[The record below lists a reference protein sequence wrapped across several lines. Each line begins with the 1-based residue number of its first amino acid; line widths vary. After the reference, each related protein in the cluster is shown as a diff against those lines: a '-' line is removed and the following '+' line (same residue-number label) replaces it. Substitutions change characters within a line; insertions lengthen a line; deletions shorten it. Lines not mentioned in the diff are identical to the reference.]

1 MMASCS
7 EASCPHLSLP
17 VEMDEVMTSSSLNLA
32 WPACQKCSARADD
45 ITPPRND
52 IMVNDG
58 REVECSDAC
67 LRDRALGLKVNGPA
81 FPVATPTE
89 LGASRTHHVPRP
101 LGGVFRLPLEDELCE
116 NVSAMFP
123 EAGYGV
129 KRHWNVPSEDEES
142 LEPPLPLRSDVGETE
157 HRFAR
162 PGPTRSPL
170 YAVDPQCLRCPP
182 PPVNLLPPHIHE
194 HQKQARQMHLKPAV
208 PMATPQAT
216 TRVRDTPDVMT
227 EACVLPSQPIR
238 TGRVLAQEVRRTI
251 SLPDDCRT
259 VFITYSVDVAE
270 EIFPF
275 VTFLINQGFRP
286 AIDIFDNAVRQM
298 DVNKWMDSYL
308 KDKSV
313 LIIMVISP
321 KYKIDIEGDGS
332 DQHGLHTK
340 YIHSQLQNEFIQQR
354 CLNFRLVPVLF
365 PSANQ
370 SHVPLWLQST
380 RVFRWPRD
388 AQDLLL
394 RLLREERYIAP
405 PLGRDLTLSIRPL

>member
-1 MMASCS
+1 MMTSCS
-7 EASCPHLSLP
+7 EAPCPHLSLP
-17 VEMDEVMTSSSLNLA
+17 VEMDESMTSSSLNLA
-32 WPACQKCSARADD
+32 WPACQKCSVRADD
-45 ITPPRND
+45 ITHPSNY
-52 IMVNDG
+52 IMISDD
-58 REVECSDAC
+58 REGGGPDAC
-67 LRDRALGLKVNGPA
+67 LRDRASGLAPR
-81 FPVATPTE
+81 VATPTQR
-89 LGASRTHHVPRP
+89 GASDIHRLHDP
-101 LGGVFRLPLEDELCE
+101 LGGMVRLHQEFAL
-116 NVSAMFP
+116 ARFP
-123 EAGYGV
+123 ERGYIMGH
-129 KRHWNVPSEDEES
+129 RWNVPSEVEES
-142 LEPPLPLRSDVGETE
+142 LEPPLPLRSDVGESPNRVT
-157 HRFAR
+157 R

-170 YAVDPQCLRCPP
+170 YAVDPQCPRCPP
-182 PPVNLLPPHIHE
+182 PPVNMPSPPN
-194 HQKQARQMHLKPAV
+194 QARPAV
-208 PMATPQAT
+208 PVATPQGT
-216 TRVRDTPDVMT
+216 TGVRDAPDVMS
-227 EACVLPSQPIR
+227 ELCIVPSQPFR
-238 TGRVLAQEVRRTI
+238 MGHVPAQEMRRTV

-298 DVNKWMDSYL
+298 DVNKWMDGYL

-405 PLGRDLTLSIRPL
+405 PLGRDLTLSIKPL

>member
-1 MMASCS
+1 MESCS

-17 VEMDEVMTSSSLNLA
+17 VEMDELMTSSSLNLA
-32 WPACQKCSARADD
+32 WPVCQQCLVHVDD
-45 ITPPRND
+45 ITAPSND
-52 IMVNDG
+52 IRVNDRQQSEYPDDG
-58 REVECSDAC
+58 F
-67 LRDRALGLKVNGPA
+67 ALGLKVNGAELPVVAPA
-81 FPVATPTE
+81 E
-89 LGASRTHHVPRP
+89 LG
-101 LGGVFRLPLEDELCE
+101 ELDYTGKC
-116 NVSAMFP
+116 
-123 EAGYGV
+123 
-129 KRHWNVPSEDEES
+129 HWNVPSEDEES
-142 LEPPLPLRSDVGETE
+142 LEQPLPLLSNVAEIQPRI
-157 HRFAR
+157 AR
-162 PGPTRSPL
+162 PGLKRSSP
-170 YAVDPQCLRCPP
+170 YAVDPQCPRYPP
-182 PPVNLLPPHIHE
+182 PPAHMLIPHIDQRHI
-194 HQKQARQMHLKPAV
+194 QARLTALKPVV
-208 PMATPQAT
+208 PMATAQNS
-216 TRVRDTPDVMT
+216 TRARDTPDVMS
-227 EACVLPSQPIR
+227 EVCVHPSQPIK
-238 TGRVLAQEVRRTI
+238 TGRVLTQEVRRTI
-251 SLPDDCRT
+251 SLPEDCRT

-298 DVNKWMDSYL
+298 DVNKWMDGYL

-321 KYKIDIEGDGS
+321 KYKLDIEGDGS

-388 AQDLLL
+388 VQDLLL

-405 PLGRDLTLSIRPL
+405 PLGRDLTLSIRPLGHTQAHQLNC

>member
-1 MMASCS
+1 MMASHS
-7 EASCPHLSLP
+7 EASCRHRSLP
-17 VEMDEVMTSSSLNLA
+17 VEMDESMTSSCLDLA
-32 WPACQKCSARADD
+32 WPACLECSAHVDD
-45 ITPPRND
+45 ITPLSND
-52 IMVNDG
+52 LMVNG
-58 REVECSDAC
+58 RQEVRCPDDC
-67 LRDRALGLKVNGPA
+67 LRGRALGPKVNRPIIK
-81 FPVATPTE
+81 PTQ
-89 LGASRTHHVPRP
+89 LGVSRVHRLRDPQ
-101 LGGVFRLPLEDELCE
+101 GGEVRLALEDEMCE

-123 EAGYGV
+123 AAAHGV
-129 KRHWNVPSEDEES
+129 KHQWNVPSEDEES
-142 LEPPLPLRSDVGETE
+142 LEPPLPLRSDMGKS
-157 HRFAR
+157 
-162 PGPTRSPL
+162 PGMTHLHSHC
-170 YAVDPQCLRCPP
+170 YRCPP
-182 PPVNLLPPHIHE
+182 PPAKLPTPHILNYQE
-194 HQKQARQMHLKPAV
+194 HMQDRLEALQPAV
-208 PMATPQAT
+208 AMATPQAT
-216 TRVRDTPDVMT
+216 TPVRDTSDMMM
-227 EACVLPSQPIR
+227 EACILPSQGIR
-238 TGRVLAQEVRRTI
+238 PGCLPVQEVRRTI

-275 VTFLINQGFRP
+275 VKFLINQGFRP

-298 DVNKWMDSYL
+298 NVNKWMDGYL

-340 YIHSQLQNEFIQQR
+340 YIHSQLQNEFIQQH

-365 PSANQ
+365 SCANQ

-380 RVFRWPRD
+380 RVFRWPHD

-405 PLGRDLTLSIRPL
+405 PIGRDLTLSIRPL

>member
-1 MMASCS
+1 MASCS

-17 VEMDEVMTSSSLNLA
+17 VEMDELMTSSSLNLA
-32 WPACQKCSARADD
+32 WPVCQKCSVHVDD
-45 ITPPRND
+45 ITPPSNNVKLND
-52 IMVNDG
+52 RPELEYRGFESGSKLNRAALPELAEARVRVQCPPSGAARLSLELHEND
-58 REVECSDAC
+58 
-67 LRDRALGLKVNGPA
+67 
-81 FPVATPTE
+81 
-89 LGASRTHHVPRP
+89 
-101 LGGVFRLPLEDELCE
+101 
-116 NVSAMFP
+116 SAMFS

-129 KRHWNVPSEDEES
+129 KCRWNVPSEDEES
-142 LEPPLPLRSDVGETE
+142 LEQPLPLRSDVAESQP
-157 HRFAR
+157 RIAQ
-162 PGPTRSPL
+162 PGPACSPL
-170 YAVDPQCLRCPP
+170 YAVDPKCPRCLPP
-182 PPVNLLPPHIHE
+182 PAHMLTPHID
-194 HQKQARQMHLKPAV
+194 QRNIQARLAPLRPVV
-208 PMATPQAT
+208 PMAKPQAT
-216 TRVRDTPDVMT
+216 TPVRDTPDLMSEV
-227 EACVLPSQPIR
+227 CVLPSEPIR
-238 TGRVLAQEVRRTI
+238 TGHFLAQEVRRTI

-298 DVNKWMDSYL
+298 NVNKWMDSYL

-321 KYKIDIEGDGS
+321 KYKMDIEGDGS

-354 CLNFRLVPVLF
+354 CLNFRLIPVLF

-380 RVFRWPRD
+380 RVFRWPHD
-388 AQDLLL
+388 AHDLLL

-405 PLGRDLTLSIRPL
+405 PLGRDLTVSIRPL

>member
-1 MMASCS
+1 MASCS
-7 EASCPHLSLP
+7 EAPCPHLSLP
-17 VEMDEVMTSSSLNLA
+17 VEMDELMTSSSLNLA
-32 WPACQKCSARADD
+32 WPACQKCSARGDD
-45 ITPPRND
+45 SV
-52 IMVNDG
+52 VNDE
-58 REVECSDAC
+58 RRVECPNAC
-67 LRDRALGLKVNGPA
+67 LRGRALGLKGNGPA
-81 FPVATPTE
+81 LPVATPTE
-89 LGASRTHHVPRP
+89 LGASRMHYLQRA
-101 LGGVFRLPLEDELCE
+101 LGGAVRLPRLPLQ
-116 NVSAMFP
+116 NVSEMFP

-129 KRHWNVPSEDEES
+129 EHQRNVPSEDEES
-142 LEPPLPLRSDVGETE
+142 LEQPLPLRSDVGESE
-157 HRFAR
+157 HWIVG
-162 PGPTRSPL
+162 PGLTRSPVC
-170 YAVDPQCLRCPP
+170 AVDPQCPRCPP
-182 PPVNLLPPHIHE
+182 PPVNVPMPHMREPQMHM
-194 HQKQARQMHLKPAV
+194 QARPMHLRPAL
-208 PMATPQAT
+208 PMATPQAIT
-216 TRVRDTPDVMT
+216 GARDTPEVMT
-227 EACVLPSQPIR
+227 EMCVLPSQPIR
-238 TGRVLAQEVRRTI
+238 TGRAQAQEVRRTI

-259 VFITYSVDVAE
+259 VFVTYSVDVAE

-298 DVNKWMDSYL
+298 DMNKWMDSYL

-365 PSANQ
+365 PNANQ

-380 RVFRWPRD
+380 RVFRWPHD

>member
-1 MMASCS
+1 MMYFI
-7 EASCPHLSLP
+7 L
-17 VEMDEVMTSSSLNLA
+17 
-32 WPACQKCSARADD
+32 
-45 ITPPRND
+45 ITFFLF
-52 IMVNDG
+52 
-58 REVECSDAC
+58 S
-67 LRDRALGLKVNGPA
+67 KVVCVCVCVCVC
-81 FPVATPTE
+81 VA
-89 LGASRTHHVPRP
+89 
-101 LGGVFRLPLEDELCE
+101 
-116 NVSAMFP
+116 
-123 EAGYGV
+123 
-129 KRHWNVPSEDEES
+129 
-142 LEPPLPLRSDVGETE
+142 
-157 HRFAR
+157 
-162 PGPTRSPL
+162 L
-170 YAVDPQCLRCPP
+170 YAVDPQCPRCPP
-182 PPVNLLPPHIHE
+182 PPVNVPMPHMRE
-194 HQKQARQMHLKPAV
+194 PQMHMHARPMHVRPAV
-208 PMATPQAT
+208 PMAQAASGA
-216 TRVRDTPDVMT
+216 RDTPEVMA
-227 EACVLPSQPIR
+227 EMSVLPSQPTR
-238 TGRVLAQEVRRTI
+238 TGRAQAQEVRRTI

-259 VFITYSVDVAE
+259 VFVTYSVDVAE

-275 VTFLINQGFRP
+275 VTFLINHGFRP

-298 DVNKWMDSYL
+298 DMNKWMDSYL

-365 PSANQ
+365 PNANQ

-380 RVFRWPRD
+380 RVFRWPHD